1 MSVNEKLR
9 KLRQENF
16 LWNPPSPKINYI
28 YTKSG
33 GIFMAKYLL
42 LPLKLTIYA
51 KPGGIFVAKYLINHT
66 HC

>member
-1 MSVNEKLR
+1 
-9 KLRQENF
+9 
-16 LWNPPSPKINYI
+16 
-28 YTKSG
+28 
-33 GIFMAKYLL
+33 MAKYLL